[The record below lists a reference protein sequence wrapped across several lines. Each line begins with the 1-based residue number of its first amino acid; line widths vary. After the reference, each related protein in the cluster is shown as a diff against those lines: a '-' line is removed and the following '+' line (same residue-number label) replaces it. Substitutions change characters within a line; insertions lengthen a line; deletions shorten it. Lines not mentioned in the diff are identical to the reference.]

1 MKEVVV
7 VARGEVKPGEEE
19 AVERAFMDVIAPT
32 HAEAG
37 CLRYAFHRGVENP
50 RMLMMIERWT
60 SQEALQEHLA
70 TAHVAKLFE
79 VILPR
84 FVAPPEL
91 AVMEP
96 LSDDTGPKGKL

>member
-19 AVERAFMDVIAPT
+19 AVERAFMEVIAPT

-37 CLRYAFHRGVENP
+37 CVRYAFHRGVENP
-50 RMLMMIERWT
+50 RQLMMIERWA
-60 SQEALQEHLA
+60 SQDALQQHLA
-70 TAHVAKLFE
+70 SAHVARLFE
-79 VILPR
+79 TILPR
-84 FVAPPEL
+84 LVAPPEL
-91 AVMEP
+91 AVLEP